1 MKFERGLSIL
11 TIEAFSCIIFVLQYW
26 IMAVLGPVQWGPV
39 NRVRTER

>member
-1 MKFERGLSIL
+1 MYNI
-11 TIEAFSCIIFVLQYW
+11 VLQYW

>member
-1 MKFERGLSIL
+1 MRGCVL
-11 TIEAFSCIIFVLQYW
+11 TIEVFSCIIFVLQCW